1 MRKSYPDTG
10 YGWQDTDAKIS
21 LPRLSD
27 EAVIAVHDFIHHLV
41 DRFEACYGQQIDH
54 FYQSL
59 YEDSKDDALDLGDSP
74 F

>member
-1 MRKSYPDTG
+1 MKQRFESTTHHKPV
-10 YGWQDTDAKIS
+10 AFE

-27 EAVIAVHDFIHHLV
+27 EAVIQIQDFLHHAL
-41 DRFEACYGQQIDH
+41 DLFEDHYGQQIDH

-59 YEDSKDDALDLGDSP
+59 YDASRDAELDLGDSP

>member
-1 MRKSYPDTG
+1 MKLPFESTNHHNPV
-10 YGWQDTDAKIS
+10 AFE

-27 EAVIAVHDFIHHLV
+27 EAVIQIQDFLHHAL
-41 DRFEACYGQQIDH
+41 DLFEDHYEQQIDH

-59 YEDSKDDALDLGDSP
+59 YDASRDAELDLGDSP

>member
-1 MRKSYPDTG
+1 MKLPFESTNHHKPV
-10 YGWQDTDAKIS
+10 AFE

-27 EAVIAVHDFIHHLV
+27 EAVIQIQDFLHHAL
-41 DRFEACYGQQIDH
+41 DLFEDHYGQQIDH

-59 YEDSKDDALDLGDSP
+59 YDASRDAELDLGDSP